1 MKKLEELKRE
11 REERWNKKIE
21 VVIFDIDLLIKMK
34 KDDEDIK
41 NW

>member
-21 VVIFDIDLLIKMK
+21 VVIFDIDLLIKMR

-41 NW
+41 N

>member
-41 NW
+41 N